1 MNRRGY
7 MFHTN
12 KFHHGLSENI
22 LTHKLGID
30 LDKVKCTIEPTTQEN
45 IRSDIKPL
53 TGWYIIQTYFIRS
66 CVV

>member
-1 MNRRGY
+1 MTRRGY

-22 LTHKLGID
+22 LTHKLGIN

-53 TGWYIIQTYFIRS
+53 T
-66 CVV
+66 